1 VTNMKNVEVSAQSV
15 INNLLEQN
23 KALVLEVATLKVAIA
38 ELSKEIEN
46 TQPAPQ
52 GEEINE

>member
-1 VTNMKNVEVSAQSV
+1 MKNVEVSAQSV

>member
-1 VTNMKNVEVSAQSV
+1 MKNVEVPAQAV

-23 KALVLEVATLKVAIA
+23 KALVLEVATLRVAIA

-46 TQPAPQ
+46 TQPAQQ
-52 GEEINE
+52 GAETNE